1 MSSNIFKDFNEKTFI
16 SSMASD
22 LILLS
27 QILSQEYKIC
37 YFSNQISSLV
47 GQIKKSE
54 SLDYTLKPLEFKFID
69 RPYCLSHTKIENL
82 RLLFDIKVKGEY
94 KNIPALKDPLCH
106 LEFNICIT
114 GNDSSNTNHDLFY
127 SMHFDRHQ
135 EGVNPPKEIHPT
147 YHFQF
152 GGRKIKDTGMDF
164 GQALFMDTPRI
175 MHHPMD
181 VFLGID
187 FILSNFFPEAWE
199 RLKQKGE
206 YVNLIKKYQEYFVYP
221 YFKTITK
228 HFEENNEQT
237 WPSIDIYPQLIK
249 GKY

>member
-1 MSSNIFKDFNEKTFI
+1 MSSNIFKDFNENTFI

-22 LILLS
+22 LDLLS

-37 YFSNQISSLV
+37 CFANQISSLV

-69 RPYCLSHTKIENL
+69 RPSCLSHTKIENL

-94 KNIPALKDPLCH
+94 KNIPKLKDPLCY
-106 LEFNICIT
+106 LEFNICII
-114 GNDSSNTNHDLFY
+114 GNDPNNKNHDLFY
-127 SMHFDRHQ
+127 SIHFDRHQ
-135 EGVNPPKEIHPT
+135 EGGNPSKEIHPT

-152 GGRKIKDTGMDF
+152 GGRKIKDAGIDF

-175 MHHPMD
+175 MYHPMD

-187 FILSNFFPEAWE
+187 FILSNFFPETWRKFKKNGA
-199 RLKQKGE
+199 
-206 YVNLIKKYQEYFVYP
+206 YANLIKKYQKYFIYP
-221 YFKTITK
+221 YFKTISK
-228 HFEENNEQT
+228 HFEETNSQP
-237 WPSIDIYPQLIK
+237 WLSIDIFPQLL
-249 GKY
+249 G